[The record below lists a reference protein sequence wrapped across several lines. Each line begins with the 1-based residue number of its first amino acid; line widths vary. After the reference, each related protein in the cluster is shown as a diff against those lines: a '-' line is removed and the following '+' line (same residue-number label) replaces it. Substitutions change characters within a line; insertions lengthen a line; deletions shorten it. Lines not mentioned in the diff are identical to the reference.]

1 MVYKL
6 SYLDFI
12 TCNSLHIFNF
22 TQKKWT
28 SFTLKQTFVANLGL
42 SSSEKSNLFKFD
54 LFWPILI
61 YFNPIWSKKVNYLD
75 FILCTLKMR
84 TSTLFFF
91 NLRHRHVKPIERW
104 HPNDS
109 SSINMYLSPHWPRW
123 RLFKRNNPIS
133 KKEVKNLLLIISEIR
148 EIVNLTLKT
157 Y

>member
-1 MVYKL
+1 M
-6 SYLDFI
+6 YLIWPKKKRARFI
-12 TCNSLHIFNF
+12 LWWQIFC
-22 TQKKWT
+22 
-28 SFTLKQTFVANLGL
+28 S
-42 SSSEKSNLFKFD
+42 KFRPIRRWEIQ
-54 LFWPILI
+54 FIQVWSILI
-61 YFNPIWSKKVNYLD
+61 YFDPIWSKKVNYLD